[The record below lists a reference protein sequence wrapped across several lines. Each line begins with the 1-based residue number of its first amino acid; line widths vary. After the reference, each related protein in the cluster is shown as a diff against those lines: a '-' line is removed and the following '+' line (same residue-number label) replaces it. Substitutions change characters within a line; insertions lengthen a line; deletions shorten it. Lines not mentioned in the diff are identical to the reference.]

1 MANGD
6 SQQDQQNQQPVDPVL
21 QQLLAQAAAGS
32 TTEEG
37 YGKSFPYPVRQVKGV
52 SAELSSIAQLDIKRG
67 GGATQNRVSYGGHLL
82 VDEKGIV
89 SRQPY
94 DPERD
99 ARRELMGLSDDVA
112 RGSLL
117 SLLQSRGFYGR
128 SKPSATALAGTRF
141 ESEDLNAMSDL
152 LYLANARGTTW
163 KPLLAEIASMPSV
176 AAAGSGRTIRV
187 TSAEDLGVY
196 LREESFRQLGRNLTK
211 QELQQ
216 AIQNIQNQQRQ
227 RAVSSMDAP
236 SLEVAAR
243 ETVAGVDPSRRSAMK
258 LGRALQVLFS
268 GGGQ

>member
-6 SQQDQQNQQPVDPVL
+6 NQQDQQPVDPVL
-21 QQLLAQAAAGS
+21 QQLLQQAGASA
-32 TTEEG
+32 TEEG
-37 YGKSFPYPVRQVKGV
+37 YGKTFPYPVRQVKGV
-52 SAELSSIAQLDIKRG
+52 TPELSGIAQLDIRRG
-67 GGATQNRVSYGGHLL
+67 GGATQSRISYGGHLL
-82 VDEKGIV
+82 VDEKGFV

-94 DPERD
+94 DPDKD
-99 ARRELMGLSDDVA
+99 ARRELMGLTDDVA

-176 AAAGSGRTIRV
+176 SAAGTGRTIRV

-227 RAVSSMDAP
+227 RAMSSMDAP